1 MRATTWPA
9 FLCLLTLACVTPPT
23 LANASQPAAKE
34 AACDA
39 GPCGGQQPAPAPA
52 PATPTPAAPSPSPT
66 SAAPAPAPAPAPGA
80 PTSAPSTP
88 VPTVSAPTPST
99 ASPAPAHA
107 EPLCD
112 TDWMDGQLFVIRV
125 GERKEDG
132 TPPEPFRPSDPMYP
146 YELRGGRFLFG
157 EAGKVIRLAG
167 RFEELEEAQEAK
179 RRLDAEWPSARASVT
194 TLGPYLLPESRTCK
208 VTPMSR
214 MKNPVIDEA
223 SWLMDKD
230 GVLLAGTRTQCK
242 NGLLTKKV
250 TVMSCDGM
258 KNLRTDSVQAPCE
271 ALRIDTCVRP
281 VVPGV
286 VLLEHS
292 YSKAGGTII
301 HLRVLDLARKK
312 RVQSLKEAHEGGPDT
327 ELVGVEDLDQDGVL
341 EIVYRRARDDALTR
355 VLKWSKGRFVETRS
369 P

>member
-1 MRATTWPA
+1 MHATTWPA
-9 FLCLLTLACVTPPT
+9 FVSLLTLACVTPSTP
-23 LANASQPAAKE
+23 ANASQPAAKE

-39 GPCGGQQPAPAPA
+39 GPCGGQQSSPATPPPFTAPAAPASTPSPPSEAPSSPPPTAAPAPSASA
-52 PATPTPAAPSPSPT
+52 PATPPATPAPPR
-66 SAAPAPAPAPAPGA
+66 
-80 PTSAPSTP
+80 
-88 VPTVSAPTPST
+88 
-99 ASPAPAHA
+99 A
-107 EPLCD
+107 EPPCD
-112 TDWMDGQLFVIRV
+112 TEWGDGQLHVIYV
-125 GERKEDG
+125 GERKDDG
-132 TPPEPFRPSDPMYP
+132 TPLDPFQPSNPMSL
-146 YELRGGRFLFG
+146 YEVPGGRYLFMDPGTVVKAVGSFEERAEG
-157 EAGKVIRLAG
+157 EATLR
-167 RFEELEEAQEAK
+167 ELEV
-179 RRLDAEWPSARASVT
+179 EWASARPFMT
-194 TLGPYLLPESRTCK
+194 RLGPYLLPESPTCK
-208 VTPMSR
+208 VTR
-214 MKNPVIDEA
+214 LARGKNPVINKA

-242 NGLLTKKV
+242 NGLRTKKV

-258 KNLRTDSVQAPCE
+258 KNLLTDSVQAPCE
-271 ALRIDTCVRP
+271 ALRINTCVRP

-286 VLLEHS
+286 VLLKHS

-312 RVQSLKEAHEGGPDT
+312 RVQSLEEAHEGGPDT